1 MNATTLAERGGETAA
16 ADAQGTRQLDF
27 ALDVVEALGRQGLM
41 AVPVKPTQDML
52 LAGVAAGAGSAE
64 TALRIWQAM
73 CGQK

>member
-1 MNATTLAERGGETAA
+1 MSPTALGDRA
-16 ADAQGTRQLDF
+16 PVASTAGRTEDELDF
-27 ALDVVEALGRQGLM
+27 ALDVVEALNRQGLM

>member
-1 MNATTLAERGGETAA
+1 MNGSALGERAVADGGS
-16 ADAQGTRQLDF
+16 ADQLDF
-27 ALDVVEALGRQGLM
+27 ALDVVEALNRQGLM
-41 AVPVKPTQDML
+41 AVPVKPTQEML